1 MDDPKL
7 LTTLSDAAYLH
18 APEYKEH
25 VEALL
30 ASYDNPT
37 GILGELVSQM
47 ADAFWWVKI
56 YRAEKNHLVV
66 SEMADRVITKVS
78 YDRGSREAWAELY
91 DLLAKTLSGQSLT
104 DDEQNYLDE
113 VLASAGHTLQ
123 SLRTDAFRFR
133 RESFETIDR
142 LIERQLK
149 NVRLLMQS
157 YDSVRFAPQVH
168 KKIALEIEQLELQM
182 KQSREDQRLE
192 VDRQ

>member
-7 LTTLSDAAYLH
+7 LTTLSDAAYLR
-18 APEYKEH
+18 APDYKEH
-25 VEALL
+25 VEAVL

-66 SEMADRVITKVS
+66 SEMADRLITRT
-78 YDRGSREAWAELY
+78 YDVRSKEAWGQLH
-91 DLLAKTLSGQSLT
+91 DLLTKTVSGQFLT
-104 DDEQNYLDE
+104 ENEQNYLDE
-113 VLASAGHTLQ
+113 VLASEGHTLQ
-123 SLRTDAFRFR
+123 SLRTDVFRFR

-142 LIERQLK
+142 LVERQLK

-157 YDSVRFAPQVH
+157 YDSLRFAPQVH
-168 KKIALEIEQLELQM
+168 KKMALEIEQLELQV
-182 KQSREDQRLE
+182 KQSHEDQRLE

>member
-1 MDDPKL
+1 MSDPKA
-7 LTTLSDAAYLH
+7 LTTLSNAAYLN

-25 VEALL
+25 VEAVL

-78 YDRGSREAWAELY
+78 YDRGSIEAWAELH
-91 DLLAKTLSGQSLT
+91 DLLTKTLLGQSLT
-104 DDEQNYLDE
+104 DNEQNYLDE
-113 VLASAGHTLQ
+113 VLASEGHTLQ

-168 KKIALEIEQLELQM
+168 KKMALEIEQLELQV

>member
-1 MDDPKL
+1 MSDPNV
-7 LTTLSDAAYLH
+7 LTTLSDAAYLN

-25 VEALL
+25 VEAVL

-56 YRAEKNHLVV
+56 YRAEKNNLVV
-66 SEMADRVITKVS
+66 SEMADRLITRTFDVRSKETW
-78 YDRGSREAWAELY
+78 GKLH
-91 DLLAKTLSGQSLT
+91 DLLTKTVSGQSLT
-104 DDEQNYLDE
+104 NGEQNYLDE
-113 VLASAGHTLQ
+113 VLASEGHTLQ

-182 KQSREDQRLE
+182 KQSRGNQRLE